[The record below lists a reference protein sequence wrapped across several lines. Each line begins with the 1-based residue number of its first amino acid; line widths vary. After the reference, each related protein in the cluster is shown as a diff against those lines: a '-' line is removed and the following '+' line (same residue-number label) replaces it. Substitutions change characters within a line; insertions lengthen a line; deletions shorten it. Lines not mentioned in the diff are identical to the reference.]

1 MKMSVQTDQVK
12 KTLEDALEEVK
23 WKLPDTPEKFK
34 AYQAVQEA
42 ILWLSAPEI
51 FKKDNNGV

>member
-1 MKMSVQTDQVK
+1 MSTQTEAVK
-12 KTLEDALEEVK
+12 KTLYNALEEVK

-34 AYQAVQEA
+34 AYQSVQEA

-51 FKKDNNGV
+51 FKDKDGN

>member
-1 MKMSVQTDQVK
+1 MSAQTEAVK
-12 KTLEDALEEVK
+12 ETLKNALEEVK

-51 FKKDNNGV
+51 FKEKE